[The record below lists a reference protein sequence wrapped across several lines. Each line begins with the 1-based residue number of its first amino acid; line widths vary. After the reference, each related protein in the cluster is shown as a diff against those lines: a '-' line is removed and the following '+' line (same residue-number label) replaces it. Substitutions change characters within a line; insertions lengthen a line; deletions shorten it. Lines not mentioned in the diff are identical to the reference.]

1 MEIVYV
7 YQKSRREFGR
17 PTMHMADRPAE
28 LLDEF
33 APDPSIKDTQY
44 ELRNPTHLDI
54 QAIPEMSEHDVNT
67 ESFTYTSVG
76 MLHIEGG
83 WPKDIDWAEKDQTAR
98 FRKKVEKDEEYI
110 REVKTLADVVE
121 HHIKQNNAID
131 IYEVRSS
138 SCCCCCC
145 CCCRCCCC
153 CCCCSSSQ
161 RHRHLRGTIDR

>member
-17 PTMHMADRPAE
+17 AMLHLSDRPAE
-28 LLDEF
+28 LCGEF

-67 ESFTYTSVG
+67 ESFSYCSVG
-76 MLHIEGG
+76 MLHVEGG
-83 WPKDIDWAEKDQTAR
+83 WPKDIDSTEKDQTAR

-110 REVKTLADVVE
+110 REVKALADVVE
-121 HHIKQNNAID
+121 HSIRQNNAID
-131 IYEVRSS
+131 IYEE
-138 SCCCCCC
+138 
-145 CCCRCCCC
+145 
-153 CCCCSSSQ
+153 
-161 RHRHLRGTIDR
+161 

>member
-17 PTMHMADRPAE
+17 STAHFADRPAE

-44 ELRNPTHLDI
+44 ELRNPTHLDV

-67 ESFTYTSVG
+67 ESFTYSSVG
-76 MLHIEGG
+76 MLHVEGG
-83 WPKDIDWAEKDQTAR
+83 WPKDVDWTEKDQTAR

-110 REVKTLADVVE
+110 REVKALADVVE

-131 IYEVRSS
+131 IYEE
-138 SCCCCCC
+138 
-145 CCCRCCCC
+145 
-153 CCCCSSSQ
+153 
-161 RHRHLRGTIDR
+161 